1 MKGIFIT
8 VEGSE
13 GSGKTSL
20 IQGLLPLLAERSNAL
35 VMTTREPGG
44 IPLAERIRDIILDL
58 QSEEMDEKTESL
70 LFAASRRE
78 HLVKKI
84 LPALEEGKLIIAD
97 RFVDSSLAYQGVGR
111 GLGIETIAALNAFV
125 TEGLEPDLTLYLDL
139 KPKEGLARI
148 QQNRANEVNR
158 LDLLG
163 LKFHQKVH
171 VGYLK
176 IAKENPQRV
185 VVINAQQALAKVIA
199 DCFEVIIHRFPKLF
213 KEKSSDNLK

>member
-8 VEGSE
+8 VEGPE

-20 IQGLLPLLAERSNAL
+20 IKGLLPLLKERSNAL
-35 VMTTREPGG
+35 IMATREPGG
-44 IPLAERIRDIILDL
+44 IPLAERIRGVILDL

-84 LPALEEGKLIIAD
+84 LPALKEGKIVIVD
-97 RFVDSSLAYQGVGR
+97 RFVDSSLVYQGVGR
-111 GLGIETIAALNAFV
+111 GLGIETIVALNAFV
-125 TEGLEPDLTLYLDL
+125 TGDLEPDLTLYLDL
-139 KPKEGLARI
+139 KPEEGLARI

-163 LKFHQKVH
+163 LEFHQKVH
-171 VGYLK
+171 AGYLK
-176 IAKENPQRV
+176 IAKDNPQRV
-185 VVINAQQALAKVIA
+185 VVINAQQTLTKVIA
-199 DCFEVIIHRFPKLF
+199 DCFEVIVCRFSKLF
-213 KEKSSDNLK
+213 KEKASN